1 MNKVLSNTIHPK
13 DWMVISVNDGIVLK
27 YEGQGSVRLVE
38 ITNDNDVHRLRL
50 SAAPAPDLCERDAWL
65 IARVIIAM
73 LRDGNTDT
81 WEGIS
86 PLLPISFDGF
96 DVANLRALAAL
107 AYCCHTPQP
116 TLRDDDEEEE
126 EGYLHHVNFDGDCWM
141 ISVTKKFELDFIQ
154 KV

>member
-1 MNKVLSNTIHPK
+1 MNKVFSNDFQLK
-13 DWMVISVNDGIVLK
+13 GWMAIPLNEGLVLK
-27 YEGQGSVRLVE
+27 YEGQGQLKLVE
-38 ITNDNDVHRLRL
+38 IASSNDVYTLCL
-50 SAAPAPDLCERDAWL
+50 DDEINPAFSERDAWL
-65 IARVIIAM
+65 IARVITAI
-73 LRDGNTDT
+73 LRDGDTDT

-96 DVANLRALAAL
+96 DVASLRALAAL